1 MSFFEELKRRNVFR
15 VGVAYAVAG
24 WVLLQVVDL
33 VLDNVEAPGWVMD
46 VFMLVVVLG
55 FVVSMIVAWAYEI
68 TPEGIKREADVDRG
82 QSITGDTG
90 RKLDKIIIGFLAVAV
105 VLLLADRFVRSP
117 EMVSEPFSQS
127 TAEQSEIGTNEK
139 RALTPVLDPVV
150 ETPAKSIAVLPFA
163 NMSDDASNEFFS
175 DGISEEILNA
185 LAKVKGLKVA
195 GRTSAF
201 AFKGRNEDLRE
212 IGEALGVNHILEGSV
227 RKAGNKVRVTAQL
240 IQVSDGFHLWSE
252 TFDRELTD
260 IFAIQD
266 EIANAILLAMKAE
279 LIGDQSIASER
290 VDPAVY
296 EKYLLAKQ
304 RTYSRTELDLGIA
317 ADLLKEATE
326 LDPNF
331 AAAWAQR
338 AIVTL
343 LLEDDAY
350 GKIPHEEGQQ
360 IARRFL
366 DKALKL
372 DENSAEALAGM
383 GLYYRNEPGGSSV
396 EETARKYLQRALEIN
411 PGLIDASNWLQLS
424 YAVTG
429 QNQKSLQ
436 ILEEMVNRDPLYKP
450 GTGNLIGSY
459 AIRGQ
464 IETAERLLDRV
475 RPYIRDEGYLARFD
489 ANIMLMSGRA
499 GEALPK
505 ARTGHEFD
513 PQDFQ
518 SLVSLNWAM
527 LNLGMDEELAA
538 MESAAPFF
546 RQTSLIRLGRLEEG
560 IRIARD
566 FANQSGQPST
576 MIYFYHQSRQPKA
589 LVNFIDERW
598 PELADLESELTG
610 LAGFGHGDMMAIA
623 HAYKQTGNPVK
634 FDQAMRYIRTEHDRQ
649 VAAGFESL
657 FLHFAEGFYWALAD
671 DIRQSLDHI
680 EMAIEKG
687 GNFPLSDIAI
697 TPEYDPFVGDER
709 FKALSLRAHEQFN
722 AQRVLAGLEPIEPDR
737 SL

>member
-15 VGVAYAVAG
+15 VGIAYGVAA
-24 WVLLQVVDL
+24 WVLLQIVDL
-33 VLDNVEAPGWVMD
+33 VLDNVEAPDWVMH
-46 VFMLVVVLG
+46 VFMLFVGIG
-55 FVVSMIVAWAYEI
+55 FIVSIIIAWAYEM
-68 TPEGIKREADVDRG
+68 TPEGIKREADVDR
-82 QSITGDTG
+82 SESVTGETG
-90 RKLDKIIIGFLAVAV
+90 HKLDRIIIGFLAVAV
-105 VLLLADRFVRSP
+105 VLLLADRFVRPVEDGSGP
-117 EMVSEPFSQS
+117 ISRETPPLTVEV
-127 TAEQSEIGTNEK
+127 ANEQGIKAPPDDTITS
-139 RALTPVLDPVV
+139 TPV
-150 ETPAKSIAVLPFA
+150 KSIAVLPFT

-185 LAKVKGLKVA
+185 LAKVKELKVA

-240 IQVSDGFHLWSE
+240 IQVSDGFHLWSD
-252 TFDRELTD
+252 TYDRELTD

-266 EIANAILLAMKAE
+266 EIANAILMELKAE
-279 LIGDQSIASER
+279 LLGGQSIASER

-304 RTYSRTELDLGIA
+304 RTYSRTELDLDIA
-317 ADLLKEATE
+317 SNLLKEATE

-331 AAAWAQR
+331 ASAWAQR
-338 AIVTL
+338 GIVTL
-343 LLEDDAY
+343 LLEDDSY
-350 GKIPHEEGQQ
+350 GQIPHEEGQQ
-360 IARRFL
+360 MARRFL

-372 DENSAEALAGM
+372 DENSAEALAGV

-459 AIRGQ
+459 ALRGQ

-489 ANIMLMSGRA
+489 ANILLMSGRA
-499 GEALPK
+499 GEALPR
-505 ARTGHEFD
+505 ARTGYEFD

-518 SLVSLNWAM
+518 SLVSLNWTM
-527 LNLGMDEELAA
+527 LNLGMDEELSA
-538 MESAAPFF
+538 MESGAPFF

-576 MIYFYHQSRQPKA
+576 MITFYHQSRQPKA

-623 HAYKQTGNPVK
+623 HAYKQAGNTVK
-634 FDQAMRYIRTEHDRQ
+634 FDQAMRYARTEHDRQ
-649 VAAGFESL
+649 AAEGFESL
-657 FLHFAEGFYWALAD
+657 FLNFAEGFYWALAD
-671 DIRQSLDHI
+671 DIKKSLDHI
-680 EMAIEKG
+680 EIAIDKG

-697 TPEYDPFVGDER
+697 TPEYDSFIGDER

-722 AQRVLAGLEPIEPDR
+722 AQRVLAGLEPIVPDR